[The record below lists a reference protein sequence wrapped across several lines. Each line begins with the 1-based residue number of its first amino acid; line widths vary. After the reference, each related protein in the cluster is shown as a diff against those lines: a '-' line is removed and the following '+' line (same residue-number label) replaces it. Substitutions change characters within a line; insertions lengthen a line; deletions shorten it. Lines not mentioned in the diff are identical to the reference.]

1 MLLYVITITIY
12 YPFTSRDAPLSMQTT
27 NTQELVS
34 SIWQLGMKNMRQK
47 PPGGL
52 DRDLARWAIG
62 ISWREIWSRWGCMQ
76 LVLFDDET

>member
-52 DRDLARWAIG
+52 DRDLAR
-62 ISWREIWSRWGCMQ
+62 
-76 LVLFDDET
+76 